1 MKHKDVIIFIKIN
14 EKEKIMSKIKWP
26 RSVLLAPVPPVLV
39 TCGQH
44 DKINVLTIGWT
55 GVLNSRPPMTYIS
68 LKPSRLSYEIIS
80 ETKEFTIN
88 LTTVAMVKAV
98 DFCGV
103 KSGRDVNKFEKMNL
117 ECTDGESISCPML
130 TASPLSLEC
139 QVKNIIPLGTHVLF
153 MAEILTVNVE
163 AKLLDDN
170 GKLHLD
176 QAELLAYV
184 HGEYFGLGEKCG
196 TFGYSVRKKKKR

>member
-1 MKHKDVIIFIKIN
+1 
-14 EKEKIMSKIKWP
+14 MSKIKWP
-26 RSVLLAPVPPVLV
+26 GSVLLAPVPPVLV
-39 TCGQH
+39 TCGQD
-44 DKINVLTIGWT
+44 DKTNVLTIGWT

-68 LKPSRLSYEIIS
+68 LKPSRLSYEIIY
-80 ETKEFTIN
+80 ETREFTIN
-88 LTTVAMVKAV
+88 LTTVAMVREV

-117 ECTDGESISCPML
+117 RCTDGESVRCPML

-153 MAEILTVNVE
+153 MAEILAVNVE

-176 QAELLAYV
+176 QADLLAYV
-184 HGEYFGLGEKCG
+184 HGEYFGLGEKYG